1 MHICGVVVQPV
12 VEMLDIKIQNLL
24 GFLKQIGFKMEYKY
38 CIITKDNTMRL
49 FYKGVEIEHFRAWEA
64 RYPDFHH
71 ITFTVDGDYVEF
83 HIDKDQVSEQTT
95 EEFLVEQ
102 ILQKDEE
109 IKELKKQNNILRMIV
124 NKNQTNS

>member
-1 MHICGVVVQPV
+1 MQP
-12 VEMLDIKIQNLL
+12 
-24 GFLKQIGFKMEYKY
+24 KY
-38 CIITKDNTMRL
+38 CIIRKDNTMRL

-83 HIDKDQVSEQTT
+83 SIDNDVASEQTT

-102 ILQKDEE
+102 ILQKEQKIVDLQRE
-109 IKELKKQNNILRMIV
+109 IVRLRRSYGQV
-124 NKNQTNS
+124 GGRTDS

>member
-1 MHICGVVVQPV
+1 
-12 VEMLDIKIQNLL
+12 
-24 GFLKQIGFKMEYKY
+24 MEHKY
-38 CIITKDNTMRL
+38 CIITKDDKMRL

-83 HIDKDQVSEQTT
+83 NIDKDQVSEQTT

-102 ILQKDEE
+102 ILH
-109 IKELKKQNNILRMIV
+109 KEQMIV
-124 NKNQTNS
+124 ELQREIVRLRRAYGH